1 MIPVLD
7 LARQTQA
14 LRAEL
19 DTAIDAVLRS
29 GHFILG
35 TNVEAFERE
44 FAQYCGARHAVGV
57 ASGTDALELALR
69 ALDIGAGDEVI
80 TTPFTFVATAEAI
93 SCVGATPVFA
103 DVEPESYN
111 LDPKAV
117 ERVISPKTKA
127 MIVVHLYGRPARLD
141 AFERIARERGIHLIE
156 DCAQSA
162 GSRYR
167 QRHVGTFGI
176 AGCFSFFPSK
186 NLGAFGDGG
195 MVTTDDERVAGR
207 VRRLRVHGSAKKYC
221 HEEIGCNS
229 RLDELQAA
237 ILRVKLRHLA
247 EWVEARRAVARR
259 YTDGLQELAR
269 AGVLALPVES
279 SECYSSYHLYTVAS
293 SAREQLQES
302 LRQRDIATAVHYPV
316 PLHRQPAYA
325 FLGYHAGRCPNA
337 ERASTEVLSLPCF
350 PELAPQE
357 IDLVLGAVRQAMT
370 ASRVSS

>member
-14 LRAEL
+14 LRGEL
-19 DTAIDAVLRS
+19 DAAIDAVLRS

-35 TNVEAFERE
+35 PSVEAFERE
-44 FAQYCGARHAVGV
+44 FAQYCGARHAIGV

-69 ALDIGAGDEVI
+69 ALDIGDGDEVI

-93 SCVGATPVFA
+93 SYVGATPVFA

-111 LDPKAV
+111 LDPESV
-117 ERVISPKTKA
+117 ERAISPKTKA
-127 MIVVHLYGRPARLD
+127 IIVVHLYGRPARLD

-162 GSRYR
+162 GSRYHGR
-167 QRHVGTFGI
+167 RVGTFGI

-195 MVTTDDERVAGR
+195 MVVTDDERVAGR

-221 HEEIGCNS
+221 HEEIGRNS

-237 ILRVKLRHLA
+237 ILRVKLRHLDA
-247 EWVEARRAVARR
+247 WVEARRAVAGH
-259 YTDGLQELAR
+259 YTEGLRELAR
-269 AGVLALPVES
+269 AGVLTLPGEP
-279 SECYSSYHLYTVAS
+279 SECYSSYHLYTIAS
-293 SAREQLQES
+293 SVREQLQES
-302 LRQRDIATAVHYPV
+302 LRQRDIATAVHYPI

-325 FLGYHAGRCPNA
+325 FLGYRSGQCPHA
-337 ERASTEVLSLPCF
+337 ERAATEVLSLPCF

-357 IDLVLGAVRQAMT
+357 IDVVLGAVRQATT
-370 ASRVSS
+370 ASRVTS